1 MLLGDLLAHQA
12 RVNPNRTAF
21 SDEGTEISYAR
32 FAKEAERYAAA
43 LRGLG
48 LRRGDRVAILSR
60 SSLAYAEL
68 LFAVPGAGGIAL
80 PLNPLL
86 IPREL
91 SERLSRSRARIFLYA
106 PEFEETVA
114 AMASILAGEIAVR
127 CLGSSGGGFPPF
139 PGDPLPPGPES
150 SPLPVDRSDPGRD
163 TALMVFS
170 GGSTGR
176 PSPAMLSHRNLLSA
190 SASAA
195 IELRLSRNDRFLS
208 CTPLPF
214 IAGTGRLLRFLYVGA
229 TILLRNRFDPEEVLE
244 TIGRHRVTHLLLT
257 PAMMAQIL
265 SVPGGERHDLS
276 SLRAV
281 IYGGAAIP
289 LDLLRRAVAFFR
301 CGMVRSHGQ
310 IESAGVL
317 TFLHPEDH
325 SLDESLSARRKL
337 SSIGR
342 EAVGVEIRVVDGEGR
357 PVGPDGVG
365 EVVARGEN
373 IFQGYFE
380 DPETT
385 AETLRGEW
393 LRTGEVA
400 SIDEEGY
407 LTPVDRLRDALTVDG
422 FPVSPR
428 EIESILAEHP
438 AVAEAAVLGRP
449 EYLLGEVPVAF
460 VSLREGAHAGVEDL
474 REHCRRN
481 MAPFKV
487 PREIVVTPKLPKNS
501 AGKVLKA
508 KLRNRMRTTPRTP
521 PR

>member
-1 MLLGDLLAHQA
+1 MLLGDLLAHHE
-12 RVNPNRTAF
+12 RVHPNRTAF
-21 SDEGTEISYAR
+21 SAEGTEISYAR
-32 FAKEAERYAAA
+32 FAGEARRYAAA

-68 LFAVPGAGGIAL
+68 LFAVPEAGGVPL

-91 SERLSRSRARIFLYA
+91 SERVDRSRARFLLFDPA
-106 PEFEETVA
+106 FEEAVA
-114 AMASILAGEIAVR
+114 ALAPPRSGEIDVR
-127 CLGSSGGGFPPF
+127 CLGASRGGFPPF
-139 PGDPLPPGPES
+139 PGNGLPSGPGPAV
-150 SPLPVDRSDPGRD
+150 PPADRSDRD
-163 TALMVFS
+163 TALMVFT
-170 GGSTGR
+170 GGSSGR
-176 PSPAMLSHRNLLSA
+176 PSGALLSHRNLLSA

-195 IELRLSRNDRFLS
+195 VELCLSRDDRFLS

-214 IAGTGRLLRFLYVGA
+214 IAGTGRLLRFLFVGA
-229 TILLRNRFDPEEVLE
+229 TILLRNEFDPEEVLD
-244 TIGRHRVTHLLLT
+244 TIGRQRVTHLLLT
-257 PAMMAQIL
+257 PPMMARIL
-265 SVPGGERHDLS
+265 SLPAAERYDLS

-281 IYGGAAIP
+281 IYGGGAIP

-310 IESAGVL
+310 VESAGVL

-325 SLDESLSARRKL
+325 SLDDSLPSRRRL

-342 EAVGVEIRVVDGEGR
+342 EAVGVEVRVVDNEGR

-365 EVVARGEN
+365 EIVARGEN

-380 DPETT
+380 APEST
-385 AETLRGEW
+385 AEVLRGEW

-400 SIDEEGY
+400 SVDGEGY
-407 LTPVDRLRDALTVDG
+407 LYPVDRLRDALTVGG

-428 EIESILAEHP
+428 EVESILSEHP
-438 AVAEAAVLGRP
+438 DVAEAAVLGRP

-460 VSLREGAHAGVEDL
+460 VSLREGARADAEDL
-474 REHCRRN
+474 LAHCQKN

-487 PREIVVTPKLPKNS
+487 PREIVFSRKLPKNS

-508 KLRNRMRTTPRTP
+508 KLRERMRSIPRTP